1 MKETCEKSSEL
12 DERLDR
18 ILFQSK
24 MKGNVLKKKNKK
36 KTLLFSLVHGLKMA
50 DFFPSK

>member
-18 ILFQSK
+18 VLFQSK
-24 MKGNVLKKKNKK
+24 MKGNILKK
-36 KTLLFSLVHGLKMA
+36 TWLFSLVHGLKMA

>member
-24 MKGNVLKKKNKK
+24 MKGNLLKKKQKK
-36 KTLLFSLVHGLKMA
+36 KNVAFQFSAWFKDG
-50 DFFPSK
+50 